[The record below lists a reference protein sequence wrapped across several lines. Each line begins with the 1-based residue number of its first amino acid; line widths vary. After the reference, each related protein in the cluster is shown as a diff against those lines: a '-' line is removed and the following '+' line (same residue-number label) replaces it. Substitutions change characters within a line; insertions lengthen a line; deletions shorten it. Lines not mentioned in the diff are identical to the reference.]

1 MSHSSY
7 SALRPILTLALPL
20 IATNVVYVALSTI
33 DVVVLGA
40 LGATELAAGGL
51 AIALFNQFRTA
62 GAGLVTGLSN
72 LAASESPD
80 HPDYQKRIYALLGAG
95 IFWAMVCSLLFTI
108 LLYNLAA
115 PLRWSGQSPEVVEL
129 SSQFLAIIAP
139 AMLPALLVQA
149 LRHFSTGLK
158 RPGPLFWMTVFSVVL
173 SALSNYALAFGH
185 FGFPAFGFRGVA
197 ISTLLTLTAS
207 LLVMYVMLRRDKK
220 LKPWLYLSHITFE
233 AWAIRAVFRLGL
245 PIALT
250 NVAEAGFF
258 TVLALMIGTLG
269 VEALAAQTVVNQVM
283 FIVFMIPAGFSHAA
297 SVHISEAFAHK
308 RWTLALCEAQS
319 AIVLSLI
326 PCLLIAALYFFAPA
340 SVIKIIM
347 SGEEHSTAAFRL
359 AVHGLWFAAI
369 LQIFDAGQIMG
380 SGIMRGLSDTV
391 TPLKWSLVGYWLI
404 GIPVAGLLGLLLDFG
419 VYGIWTGL
427 GIGLATTAAALL
439 HLFVHRIHHYQ
450 QPHKI
455 Y

>member
-1 MSHSSY
+1 M
-7 SALRPILTLALPL
+7 LTLALPL

-80 HPDYQKRIYALLGAG
+80 HPDHPDHQKRIYALLGAG
-95 IFWAMVCSLLFTI
+95 IFWAVACSLLFTI

-129 SSQFLAIIAP
+129 SAQFLAIIAP
-139 AMLPALLVQA
+139 AMLPALLVQV
-149 LRHFSTGLK
+149 LRHFTTGLK

-173 SALSNYALAFGH
+173 STLSNYALAFGH
-185 FGFPAFGFRGVA
+185 FGFPALGFCGVA
-197 ISTLLTLTAS
+197 FSTLLTLTAS
-207 LLVMYVMLRRDKK
+207 LVVMYVMLLRDKK

-250 NVAEAGFF
+250 NIAEAGFF

-269 VEALAAQTVVNQVM
+269 VEALAAQTVVNQVI

-297 SVHISEAFAHK
+297 SVHISEAFARQ
-308 RWTLALCEAQS
+308 RWILALREAQL
-319 AIVLSLI
+319 AIILSLI
-326 PCLLIAALYFFAPA
+326 PCLLIAALYVFAPEIA
-340 SVIKIIM
+340 IKALM
-347 SGEEHSTAAFRL
+347 SGEERSTSAFQL
-359 AVHGLWFAAI
+359 AIHGLWFAAI
-369 LQIFDAGQIMG
+369 LQIFDAGQIIG
-380 SGIMRGLSDTV
+380 AGVMRGLNDTV
-391 TPLKWSLVGYWLI
+391 TPLKWSLIGYWLI
-404 GIPVAGLLGLLLDFG
+404 GIPVAALLGLLLDFG

-427 GIGLATTAAALL
+427 GAGLATTAAALL
-439 HLFVHRIHHYQ
+439 RIFVRRIHLLQ
-450 QPHKI
+450 S
-455 Y
+455 